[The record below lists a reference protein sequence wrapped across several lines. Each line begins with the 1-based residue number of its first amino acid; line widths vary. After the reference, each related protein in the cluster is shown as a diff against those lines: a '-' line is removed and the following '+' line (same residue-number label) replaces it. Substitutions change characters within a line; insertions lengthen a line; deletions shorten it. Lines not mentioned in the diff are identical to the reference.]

1 MVDKYLDK
9 AVEDYQTLISKYP
22 EKRSYRVRM
31 EEVNKA
37 IGERNEKMKKDMIE
51 KLKDLGNMCL
61 RPFGLSTDN
70 FELQQQPGGG
80 YSINLKR

>member
-1 MVDKYLDK
+1 MERRAHAYSMVDKYLDK

-37 IGERNEKMKKDMIE
+37 IGERNEKMKKV
-51 KLKDLGNMCL
+51 NFFVFFV
-61 RPFGLSTDN
+61 RP
-70 FELQQQPGGG
+70 E
-80 YSINLKR
+80 IR